1 MADGQHD
8 PHRHSGW
15 SDPRRLPPRGEP
27 REGGGARGSGAVRG
41 SSGLRGGAGARA
53 RRRAARR
60 VLRWAVLGLSAAV
73 LLTAAAG
80 ALVYLRLD
88 GNIRQLPLFG
98 GVGGDAGAERPDAF
112 GRTPVNVLV
121 IGSDSR
127 ADAADC
133 RLGGGCGPGQNA
145 DVAMVLHLSADRSHG
160 SVLTIPRD
168 TVTDLP
174 ACRMPGGRV
183 APARRGPVNS
193 TLQYGPGCTV
203 AAVHSLTGLPVDHFV
218 MADFAGVV
226 RMSGAVGGVPVC
238 VDRDLYDPYSHLR
251 LRSGRHALK
260 GTAALAFLRSR
271 HAFGDGGDLG
281 RADAQHLFLAALARR
296 MRSGG
301 SFGDPA
307 GLLSLADAAT
317 RALTVDPGLG
327 SVSRLS
333 GLAAD
338 VRKVPSA
345 RLVFTTMPVRPDPL
359 DGARLVP
366 APAAGPLFAAVAS
379 DLPLTVAAP
388 AGTAARAQSRSA
400 ALPPGGSAVRPA
412 ARPQAGSTARSTAAA
427 AGPPADEAFD
437 EPGEERGDA
446 GGVPLRPAGD
456 GVAGAADSAGGSAD
470 VARGRTA
477 ADPLACARV
486 ARTATVRV
494 RGVAMTPTA
503 AFAASGRVP
512 LSAR

>member
-1 MADGQHD
+1 
-8 PHRHSGW
+8 
-15 SDPRRLPPRGEP
+15 
-27 REGGGARGSGAVRG
+27 
-41 SSGLRGGAGARA
+41 
-53 RRRAARR
+53 
-60 VLRWAVLGLSAAV
+60 VLRWGLLGLSAAV
-73 LLTAAAG
+73 LLAAAAG

-88 GNIRQLPLFG
+88 GDIRELPLFG

-133 RLGGGCGPGQNA
+133 RLGGGCGPGRNA

-160 SVLTIPRD
+160 AVLTIPRD

-174 ACRMPGGRV
+174 ACRTPGGGV
-183 APARRGPVNS
+183 AAARRGAVNS

-251 LRSGRHALK
+251 LRSGRHALE
-260 GTAALAFLRSR
+260 GRAALAFLRSR

-296 MRSGG
+296 MRSAG

-359 DGARLVP
+359 DRARLVP

-388 AGTAARAQSRSA
+388 AGTAARAAAGAAPPSPDGSAAGPAEQPRARSA
-400 ALPPGGSAVRPA
+400 DRPA
-412 ARPQAGSTARSTAAA
+412 AAA

-437 EPGEERGDA
+437 EPGEERGEERGDA
-446 GGVPLRPAGD
+446 GGVPLRPAGE
-456 GVAGAADSAGGSAD
+456 GAAGAAGGAAD

-477 ADPLACARV
+477 ADPLTCARV
-486 ARTATVRV
+486 ARTATVRL